1 MSCSKYTLTN
11 NGSALAKF
19 SYRRCSDNMEFYN
32 IGIDQGTF
40 KNIWFVDGSFSKDG
54 DIEIVNSISPFP
66 SPTAC
71 QKSPSI
77 EIMFSSDTVNDFYKS
92 SAPANEVDINFYL
105 NNSTTCHV
113 NWGDGNTDTYTG
125 TYINPTHTYLSDGL
139 FIISITFDNFD
150 EVNEFGIF
158 NQPVTSV
165 TGTEYLTSLE
175 YLYIESCILTN
186 FDTITAPLSPILL
199 ELYLDDNWLVSF
211 QPTYQLPDTLE
222 YLDVSDNYYMT
233 TFSLIEPLPSNL
245 IELDINDCGGNY
257 PNGYYG
263 YGLSNENG
271 GITSPFTYAI
281 PNSLQYLRVRS
292 NKISQFAPT
301 FDIINSE
308 LNFLNASDNYLT
320 SFDVNLP
327 NNLQTLYV
335 YTNPLTSFNPAF
347 SQDLTSGTLVS
358 GLTYTITKYNASD
371 DFSNVADVQAGSIN
385 TTGCVFIATGTT
397 PTAWTASS
405 ILTLCKINT
414 IDVSDTT
421 LTSFNPS
428 SALPSSLSTLYI
440 NNNKPYGGP
449 GSNEGTFGQSGL
461 TSFDPTIA
469 LPYSLDDLYLD
480 DNSLTVFNP
489 TPNIPSTISILNLQN
504 NNLTTGGTNTTLVY
518 LSTILTGPTGTIDLD
533 GTGNAGP
540 TVGPP
545 DGLGAVTTLTLAGY
559 NVNTN

>member
-77 EIMFSSDTVNDFYKS
+77 EILFSSDTVNNFYKS
-92 SAPANEVDINFYL
+92 GNPGDVMDFTISA
-105 NNSTTCHV
+105 STSVTCTIE
-113 NWGDGNTDTYTG
+113 WGDGNTNTYTG
-125 TYINPTHTYLSDGL
+125 TNLNPQHTYLSDGI
-139 FIISITFDNFD
+139 FIIKIIFDDFSK
-150 EVNEFGIF
+150 VTEFNIF
-158 NQPVTSV
+158 EMPVTTVS
-165 TGTEYLTSLE
+165 GLEYLTSLV

-186 FDTITAPLSPILL
+186 FDTITAPLSNVLK
-199 ELYLDDNWLVSF
+199 ELYLDDNWFVSF
-211 QPTYQLPDTLE
+211 APTYQLPDTLE

-245 IELDINDCGGNY
+245 IELDIRDCGGNY

-281 PNSLQYLRVRS
+281 PNSLQDLRVRS

-308 LNFLNASDNYLT
+308 LDFLDASDNYLT

-335 YTNPLTSFNPAF
+335 YTNPLTSFNPVF

-358 GLTYTITKYNASD
+358 GLTYTISKYNASD
-371 DFSNVADVQAGSIN
+371 NFSNVANVQAGSIN
-385 TTGCVFIATGTT
+385 TTGCEFIATGTT

-405 ILTLCKINT
+405 ILTLCKIDT

-428 SALPSSLSTLYI
+428 SALPSSLSTIYI

-449 GSNEGTFGQSGL
+449 GSNQGTFGQSGL

-545 DGLGAVTTLTLAGY
+545 DGIAAEATLVANGY
-559 NVNTN
+559 TVNTN